1 MRHPLGSF
9 RAANRFRFSFRP
21 LQFFP
26 VSPFEFGQHNRKN
39 PVAQGLRLIFK
50 EAFMSRIFIRALSS
64 VAICLMAILA
74 LSALPAW
81 GQTTVGTV
89 TVSVLDASGAVVPDA
104 DLVLTNVSTNAVT
117 KGKTTHAGTYSFV
130 AVPIGVYTLTINKG
144 GFASQEF
151 NDVIAEANRVTDL
164 RVTLKVGTAVQ
175 TVKVNGAVTPLLE
188 TTSDAISTTV
198 DMKQI
203 EDLPLGGRD
212 ITSLAFLTPG
222 YAASPSV
229 NGGYGTNTWNGLP
242 VIAQG
247 NNINGV
253 VASSAR
259 MKFDGNA
266 YPNVEAR
273 LEDIQE
279 MTVDTGQL
287 NVSEGYGQS
296 AMQETFVSKNGTNRY
311 HGGVYEDFRNSAL
324 NANSW
329 TNNAEG
335 LPRNPLILNDF
346 GGNVGGPILKNKLFF
361 FGSFAMSKQPGGY
374 TATDAVLTSAAQK
387 GILTESTGQQV
398 NLFTQVAQPNGLP
411 TTINPTIAQ
420 EIASINSVVGSGKL
434 TSTSDPNYDQIAW
447 FVPSPTTTYFPAA
460 RVDYNISPKLRV
472 DVNWNVTK
480 GNQPGADAPPFPGSA
495 YASLGGSYKFNNY
508 TTGLG
513 VDWTISP
520 TMLNQFR
527 GGFLYDAD
535 WYAYGVGNQYL
546 TQQRVFWAIAPSQY
560 SEMSG
565 QTFPNLPVTTYYP
578 VFNFSDN
585 LTWQHGAHNFNFG
598 VNWWREQDHYWNPPD
613 GIVSNT
619 TGLATGDPALSDFE
633 SYFSSAAQQDRSDAE
648 NLYAT
653 LVGRISAVNPGGG
666 SGFPLNLAT
675 GQFFTH
681 VGEYPLDEL
690 MKSWGWYFND
700 SWHVKPTLTFN
711 YGLRWDF
718 TGDNHDLTGAYHSPT
733 NAGIWGPSGIGNIFN
748 PGVLDGIMDPTY
760 DAREHVYNPWNVSPQ
775 PEVGLAWN
783 PRSSWLGKLG
793 DGNTVIQ
800 AGFML
805 RRFTEPQQYYWD
817 AASNYGFAYYQYFSL
832 SPTAVAAGQA
842 QPTGTFAPGS
852 LAIGDTLPP
861 FFYSLPDYETTVPE
875 STQTWF
881 GNGLS
886 GIDQNIGQ
894 PYVQQ
899 WNFGVQR
906 QLGHDNVIS
915 ARYIGSHTVHEWILE
930 DPNEANI
937 FENGFLTQFKAAQQ
951 NLAIYTAANPGCVGA
966 GNCSFANNGL
976 TGQVALPIF
985 DAAFAGE
992 PSGGAG
998 IPFIDYGNSEFT
1010 NWLLQGQAGAM
1021 AGTLDS
1027 IHGNAP
1033 YFCNLVGS
1041 SFSPCVTQLGYTG
1054 AGAGYPINFFQAN
1067 PYQSGS
1073 QILYMTDAGYG
1084 NYNALQLE
1092 FRQNPWHGME
1102 FDANYTYGHAL
1113 GIEPNGQWQGYSNIY
1128 TLRDPRTGYGPNP
1141 YDIRQV
1147 VHVSGT
1153 YDLPFGSGR
1162 SFLASNNL
1170 LDKFVGGWNIGTILT
1185 FQTGSPFGIDGGY
1198 ETFNDYGDGGVIL
1211 HNVTTSQLQSAVGT
1225 YVVPAQPGQPP
1236 AAYKNGINPEYLSNG
1251 VANPQFLTPNTT
1263 PGTFGQHIW
1272 LYGPHFF
1279 DDDLALTKSTH
1290 IRENVA
1296 FVLQG
1301 EFLNAFNHP
1310 NWGISD
1316 GVGGYHPNS
1325 VLGFGFGQANVINSP
1340 RAVELRAR
1348 IDF

>member
-1 MRHPLGSF
+1 MFRNFSRSF
-9 RAANRFRFSFRP
+9 GFGLMLCVFLAFG
-21 LQFFP
+21 LP
-26 VSPFEFGQHNRKN
+26 V
-39 PVAQGLRLIFK
+39 VA
-50 EAFMSRIFIRALSS
+50 
-64 VAICLMAILA
+64 
-74 LSALPAW
+74 
-81 GQTTVGTV
+81 QTTVGTV
-89 TVSVLDASGAVVPDA
+89 TVTVLDESGAVVPDA
-104 DLVLTNVSTNAVT
+104 DLVMTNASTNVVT
-117 KGKTTHAGTYSFV
+117 KGATTRAGTYSFE
-130 AVPIGVYTLTINKG
+130 AVPIGTYRLTIAKS
-144 GFASQEF
+144 GFASQEYD
-151 NDVIAEANRVTDL
+151 NVVAQGGRTTDL
-164 RVTLKVGTAVQ
+164 NVTLKVGTAVQ
-175 TVKVNGAVTPLLE
+175 SINVEAVTPLLP
-188 TTSDAISTTV
+188 TTTDAISTTV

-229 NGGYGTNTWNGLP
+229 NGGYGSNTWNGLP

-266 YPNVEAR
+266 YPNVQAR
-273 LEDIQE
+273 LEDMQE

-287 NVSEGYGQS
+287 NVSEGYGQA
-296 AMQETFVSKNGTNRY
+296 AMQETFVSKNGTNAY
-311 HGGVYEDFRNSAL
+311 HGGVYEDFRNAAM

-346 GGNVGGPILKNKLFF
+346 GGNVGGPIIKNKLFF

-374 TATDAVLTSAAQK
+374 TTTDSILTPAAQQ

-411 TTINPTIAQ
+411 TTINPTIAK
-420 EIASINSVVGSGKL
+420 EIASINSAAAAGKL
-434 TSTSDPNYDQIAW
+434 TTTSDPNYDQLAW
-447 FVPSPTTTYFPAA
+447 FVPSPTTTYFPAI
-460 RVDYNISPKLRV
+460 RVDYQLSQKVRIN
-472 DVNWNVTK
+472 VNWNVTK
-480 GNQPGADAPPFPGSA
+480 GNQPGSEAAPFPGSA
-495 YASLGGSYKFNNY
+495 YSSLGGSTKWDNY
-508 TTGLG
+508 TAGLG

-535 WYAYGVGNQYL
+535 WYGAGVGTQYL
-546 TQQRVFWAIAPSQY
+546 TQQRVFWAIGY
-560 SEMSG
+560 GEDSG

-585 LTWQHGAHNFNFG
+585 LTWQHSSHDFNFG
-598 VNWWREQDHYWNPPD
+598 VDWWREQDHYWNPPD
-613 GIVSNT
+613 GIVSNSL
-619 TGLATGDPALSDFE
+619 GLATGDPALSDFE
-633 SYFSSAAQQDRSDAE
+633 SYFSSAAQQDRTDAE
-648 NLYAT
+648 SLYAT
-653 LVGRISAVNPGGG
+653 LIGRTSAVNPGGG
-666 SGFPLNLAT
+666 SGFPLDLAT
-675 GQFFTH
+675 GKFYTT

-690 MKSWGWYFND
+690 MKTWGWYFHD
-700 SWHVKPTLTFN
+700 SWHVKPTLTLN

-733 NAGIWGPSGIGNIFN
+733 NAGIWGPSGVGNIFN
-748 PGVLDGIMDPTY
+748 PGVLNGTMDPTY

-775 PEVGLAWN
+775 PEIGLAWN
-783 PRSSWLGKLG
+783 PHHGLGKFS

-800 AGFML
+800 AGFMV

-832 SPTAVAAGQA
+832 SPAAPVGGQ

-852 LAIGDTLPP
+852 LALGDSLPP
-861 FFYSLPDYETTVPE
+861 FFYSVPQYETTVPE

-886 GIDQNIGQ
+886 GINENIGQ

-899 WNFGVQR
+899 WNVGIQR
-906 QLGHDNVIS
+906 LLNHDNVFS
-915 ARYIGSHTVHEWILE
+915 VRYIGSHTVHEWILE

-951 NLAIYTAANPGCVGA
+951 NLGIYTAANPGCVNA
-966 GNCSFANNGL
+966 GDCSFANNGL
-976 TGQVALPIF
+976 SGQVALPIF

-992 PSGGAG
+992 ASGGAG
-998 IPFIDYGNSEFT
+998 IPFIDYANSQFT
-1010 NWLLQGQAGAM
+1010 NYLLQGQAGAM

-1041 SFSPCVTQLGYTG
+1041 SFSPCLNQLGYTG

-1067 PYQSGS
+1067 PYMSGN

-1084 NYNALQLE
+1084 NYNALQVE
-1092 FRQNPWHGME
+1092 FRQNPWHGMQ
-1102 FDANYTYGHAL
+1102 FNANYTWGHAL
-1113 GIEPNGQWQGYSNIY
+1113 GVEPNGQWQGFSNFY
-1128 TLRDPRTGYGPNP
+1128 TFRDPRLSYGPNP

-1162 SFLASNNL
+1162 SFLNGSNL

-1185 FQTGSPFGIDGGY
+1185 FQTGSPFGINGGY

-1211 HNVTTSQLQSAVGT
+1211 HNVTTSQLQSAIGT
-1225 YVVPAQPGQPP
+1225 YDVPG
-1236 AAYKNGINPEYLSNG
+1236 AAFKNGINQQYLLNG
-1251 VANPQFLTPNTT
+1251 AANPAYLTPNTT

-1279 DDDLALTKSTH
+1279 NDDLALTKSTH
-1290 IRENVA
+1290 INERVA

-1310 NWGISD
+1310 NWGITD
-1316 GVGGYHPNS
+1316 YTGYHPSS
-1325 VLGFGFGQANVINSP
+1325 VLTPGFAQANVINGP
-1340 RAVELRAR
+1340 RELELRAR

>member
-1 MRHPLGSF
+1 MF
-9 RAANRFRFSFRP
+9 
-21 LQFFP
+21 
-26 VSPFEFGQHNRKN
+26 PFEFGQYDRKN
-39 PVAQGLRLIFK
+39 PVAQDLRLIFK
-50 EAFMSRIFIRALSS
+50 EAFMSRSFFRALSG
-64 VAICLMAILA
+64 VAICLMAIFA

-104 DLVLTNVSTNAVT
+104 DLVLTNVSTGVVT
-117 KGKTTHAGTYSFV
+117 NGKTTRAGTYSF
-130 AVPIGVYTLTINKG
+130 AGMPIGTYTLVVSKN

-151 NDVIAEANRVTDL
+151 DTVIAEANRVTDL
-164 RVTLKVGTAVQ
+164 KATLKVGVAVQ

-188 TTSDAISTTV
+188 TTSDAISTTI

-212 ITSLAFLTPG
+212 VSSLATFTPG
-222 YAASPSV
+222 YAMSPSV
-229 NGGYGTNTWNGLP
+229 NGGYGSSTWNGLP

-247 NNINGV
+247 NNMNGV
-253 VASSAR
+253 VSSSAR
-259 MKFDGNA
+259 MKFNGNA
-266 YPNVEAR
+266 FPNVEAR

-287 NVSEGYGQS
+287 NVSEGYGQA
-296 AMQETFVSKNGTNRY
+296 AMQSTFVSKNGTNKY
-311 HGGVYEDFRNSAL
+311 HGGVYEDFRNAAL

-346 GGNVGGPILKNKLFF
+346 GGDVGGPILKNKLFF
-361 FGSFAMSKQPGGY
+361 FGSFAMSKQPGGL
-374 TATDAVLTSAAQK
+374 TATDAVLTPAAQK

-398 NLFTQVAQPNGLP
+398 NLFSQVAQPNGLP
-411 TTINPTIAQ
+411 TTINPIIAS
-420 EIASINSVVGSGKL
+420 EISSINSAVAGAKE
-434 TSTSDPNYDQIAW
+434 TATSDPNYNQVAW
-447 FVPSPTTTYFPAA
+447 FVPSPTTYYFPAV
-460 RVDYNISPKLRV
+460 RVDYNVTPKLRV
-472 DVNWNVTK
+472 NVNWNVTR
-480 GNQPGADAPPFPGSA
+480 GNQPGSEAAPFPGST
-495 YASLGGSYKFNNY
+495 YSSLGGSTRWNNY
-508 TTGLG
+508 TAGLG
-513 VDWTISP
+513 IDWTISP
-520 TMLNQFR
+520 TILNQFR
-527 GGFLYDAD
+527 GGYLYDAN
-535 WYAYGVGNQYL
+535 WYGAGVGTQYL

-560 SEMSG
+560 DEMSG

-585 LTWQHGAHNFNFG
+585 LTWQHSAHNFNFG
-598 VNWWREQDHYWNPPD
+598 VDWWREQDHYWNPPD
-613 GIVSNT
+613 GIVSNS
-619 TGLATGDPALSDFE
+619 TGLVTGDPALNDFE

-675 GQFFTH
+675 GQYFTH

-690 MKSWGWYFND
+690 MKTWGWYFHD
-700 SWHVKPTLTFN
+700 SWHVKPTLTLN

-718 TGDNHDLTGAYHSPT
+718 TGDNHDLTGAYHSPD

-748 PGVLDGIMDPTY
+748 PGVLKGTMDPTY
-760 DAREHVYNPWNVSPQ
+760 VAREHVYNPWNVSPQ
-775 PEVGLAWN
+775 PELGLAWN

-800 AGFML
+800 AGFMI

-817 AASNYGFAYYQYFSL
+817 AASNYGFAYYRYFSL
-832 SPTAVAAGQA
+832 SPAVGGG
-842 QPTGTFAPGS
+842 TGTFTPGS
-852 LAIGDTLPP
+852 LSLGDTLPP
-861 FFYSLPDYETTVPE
+861 FFYSLPQYETTVPE

-899 WNFGVQR
+899 WNFGIQR

-930 DPNEANI
+930 NPNEANI
-937 FENGFLTQFKAAQQ
+937 FNNGFLSQFKAAQQ
-951 NLAIYTAANPGCVGA
+951 NLGIYTAANPGCVSA
-966 GNCSFANNGL
+966 GNCSFADNGL
-976 TGQVALPIF
+976 AGQVPLPIF
-985 DAAFAGE
+985 QAAFAGE
-992 PSGGAG
+992 ASGGAG
-998 IPFIDYGNSEFT
+998 IPFIDYANSQFT
-1010 NWLLQGQAGAM
+1010 NYLLQGQAGAM

-1041 SFSPCVTQLGYTG
+1041 SFSPCATQLGYTG

-1067 PYQSGS
+1067 PYMSGN

-1084 NYNALQLE
+1084 FYNALQLE

-1102 FDANYTYGHAL
+1102 FDANYTWGHAL
-1113 GIEPNGQWQGYSNIY
+1113 GIEPNGQWQGFSNFYS
-1128 TLRDPRTGYGPNP
+1128 LRDTRSAYGPNP
-1141 YDIRQV
+1141 YDVRQV
-1147 VHVSGT
+1147 VHVAGT
-1153 YDLPFGSGR
+1153 YDLPFGGGR
-1162 SFLASNNL
+1162 SFLNSSNL

-1185 FQTGSPFGIDGGY
+1185 FQTGSPFGINGGY
-1198 ETFNDYGDGGVIL
+1198 QTFNDYADGGVIM
-1211 HNVTTSQLQSAVGT
+1211 HNVTTSQLQSAIGT
-1225 YVVPAQPGQPP
+1225 YDVPG
-1236 AAYKNGINPEYLSNG
+1236 AAFKDGINPQYLLNG
-1251 VANPQFLTPNTT
+1251 AANPQYLTPNTT

-1279 DDDLALTKSTH
+1279 NDDLALTKSTH

-1296 FVLQG
+1296 FVLQA

-1310 NWGISD
+1310 NWGIGD
-1316 GVGGYHPNS
+1316 YTGFHPSS
-1325 VLGFGFGQANVINSP
+1325 VLNFGFAQANVINTA
-1340 RAVELRAR
+1340 RELELRAR